1 MLLLSETLS
10 SLWDLN
16 SLLSLLNAACKEA
29 ANINFSSLWFESTG
43 DQTHNLPYS
52 MQDWGS
58 NPQSTVL
65 NARLGIKPT
74 IYCTQRKIG
83 DQTHNLLYSTQDWGS
98 NPQSIVLNTRLGIK
112 PTIYCTQHKTGD
124 QTHNLLYSMQDW
136 GSNPQSTVLNARL
149 GIKPTIYR
157 TQCKI
162 GDQTHNLP
170 YSMQDWGSN
179 PQSTVLNASILTII
193 PSMQFALLT
202 EIMKTI
208 LNKKDQ
214 WMFIINLTTSYT
226 EVKLIYPRK

>member
-74 IYCTQRKIG
+74 IY
-83 DQTHNLLYSTQDWGS
+83 
-98 NPQSIVLNTRLGIK
+98 
-112 PTIYCTQHKTGD
+112 
-124 QTHNLLYSMQDW
+124 
-136 GSNPQSTVLNARL
+136 
-149 GIKPTIYR
+149 R

-179 PQSTVLNASILTII
+179 TQSTVLNASILTII

-202 EIMKTI
+202 EIYSMKTI